1 MLQSLPSIFCPEMV
15 AAYNEEDLQRVAA
28 EMPEDVAKRKQL
40 RELHDNLAERLRSW
54 RK

>member
-28 EMPEDVAKRKQL
+28 EMPDVAKRKQL
-40 RELHDNLAERLRSW
+40 RELHDNLAERLRSL